1 MSLTLTQE
9 LKQIAQGSMN
19 TATRKEY
26 MYAMRRNNKSAKKQ
40 AMTYAR
46 SGFDIGRSFVGDSGE
61 AWVFVKCYDKPVLN
75 ELLDSSQIFLVNTKG
90 SGGTPSPYKL
100 PGADTAWQA
109 MIDSDLA
116 NAPQVDS
123 SLDSSD

>member
-1 MSLTLTQE
+1 MNFLT
-9 LKQIAQGSMN
+9 
-19 TATRKEY
+19 
-26 MYAMRRNNKSAKKQ
+26 
-40 AMTYAR
+40 
-46 SGFDIGRSFVGDSGE
+46 
-61 AWVFVKCYDKPVLN
+61 VL
-75 ELLDSSQIFLVNTKG
+75 QIFLVNTKG

-123 SLDSSD
+123 SLDSSN